1 MVYSTKWIVA
11 ELRSNKCESFTL
23 WNFSLFHKF
32 FTFFFKFTLWR
43 ILSNFTQ
50 IWNYW
55 WTSLD
60 IVSEFVSK
68 IDLWSFAIFR
78 SSSSL
83 LISSWLFQ
91 QWYASHW
98 PLSKY
103 DILKL
108 DVVVRSLHDN
118 YASWESRSFI
128 LDTDYCQTGINV
140 KKSLNI

>member
-1 MVYSTKWIVA
+1 MR
-11 ELRSNKCESFTL
+11 ELHFVKFLT
-23 WNFSLFHKF
+23 FSQILH
-32 FTFFFKFTLWR
+32 FFFSNSLCDVYFQTLPKV
-43 ILSNFTQ
+43 
-50 IWNYW
+50 WNYW

-78 SSSSL
+78 RSSSL

-91 QWYASHW
+91 HWYASHW

>member
-1 MVYSTKWIVA
+1 MR
-11 ELRSNKCESFTL
+11 ELHFV
-23 WNFSLFHKF
+23 KF
-32 FTFFFKFTLWR
+32 FTISQILHFFFSNSLCDVYFQTLPKV
-43 ILSNFTQ
+43 
-50 IWNYW
+50 WNYW

-60 IVSEFVSK
+60 IVSEYVSK

-91 QWYASHW
+91 HWYASHW